1 MSLPFND
8 LWRSTEDFMT
18 AMLCAPVEFEEV
30 NNPEISQYSRK
41 VSVPMLTQILIDDL
55 C

>member
-1 MSLPFND
+1 MHMSLPFND

-18 AMLCAPVEFEEV
+18 AMLCAPVEFEEF

-41 VSVPMLTQILIDDL
+41 VSVL
-55 C
+55 